1 MTLRTA
7 CVAVSVE
14 VALRASCNSTE
25 SPGCVGTL
33 PGSEAKY
40 LVEQLVLG
48 AVGLWDVG
56 KFEF

>member
-48 AVGLWDVG
+48 AVGL
-56 KFEF
+56 